1 MDEAQASGSPSAGG
15 TCGTHGSILVSFA
28 WVIMVSRRR
37 DTSGRA
43 RALRLVVRDRSPRMG
58 LPRKNLM
65 CPRPSGLSPARVS
78 TNGSLE
84 IIRQKIPSLTGPDS
98 CESVLRSRDTRG
110 RARGRGWS
118 PETVYRDCARSACCS
133 WAKIRLDTD
142 TLMETATVRERP
154 PVIPGGFIRGGP
166 SFAGPRACDR
176 LRSREFHPPDAAA
189 LRGRLRALAPQRRLG
204 RTAEIRT
211 PLRHLRCP
219 KRSSDGKRQ

>member
-37 DTSGRA
+37 DTSGRV

-142 TLMETATVRERP
+142 TLMEATTVREWP
-154 PVIPGGFIRGGP
+154 DAGDDSCDQLTDVGGF
-166 SFAGPRACDR
+166 
-176 LRSREFHPPDAAA
+176 
-189 LRGRLRALAPQRRLG
+189 RALSRRFLTGAVRIAPG
-204 RTAEIRT
+204 RTRTSDRRIRNPVLCPT
-211 PLRHLRCP
+211 ELRPLVSVSLHVTVSVSMGR
-219 KRSSDGKRQ
+219 D